1 MFTLS
6 CSGAGNQA
14 ISVAPSVN
22 HLVECISNIL
32 IPTEL
37 NTSHGVALSPVS
49 NDWTASLVLN
59 IGQKLA
65 EKTSKP
71 KIYNS

>member
-14 ISVAPSVN
+14 TSVAPSVN

-37 NTSHGVALSPVS
+37 STSHGVALSPVS
-49 NDWTASLVLN
+49 FWEFTRIPLN
-59 IGQKLA
+59 I
-65 EKTSKP
+65 
-71 KIYNS
+71 